1 LSSAAPP
8 PGKRRHREYYMFRIE
23 MGMSPLQWH
32 RRRQGGDGGART

>member
-1 LSSAAPP
+1 
-8 PGKRRHREYYMFRIE
+8 MFRIE